1 MNFKWKKPKYETDP
15 LREKTN
21 LLHERNFQ
29 KFGFDFHPHVSLIS
43 GIIILAFLLYTLKD
57 PIHADK
63 TLTFTKDFITSK
75 FNWFFVL
82 TTNFFLIFPICLT
95 MSKLGEVRLGGPEAK
110 PEFSNFSWYSMLF
123 SAGMGIGLV
132 FWSVG
137 EPLYH
142 YNTLLPM
149 FGNKGDINNSLALT
163 FFHWGFQPWGI
174 YALIS
179 LTLAFFS
186 YNRGLPFSLRSTFYP
201 IFKDKVFG
209 IVGDIIDILAV
220 IACLFGLATSLGFG
234 AQQVNSGLNF
244 LFNIPISIHVQ
255 VITICIIT
263 VIATFSVISGI
274 GNGVKILS
282 ELNIKMAFL
291 FLLFILFLGPTV
303 FILRAFSSSL
313 GVYLGN
319 FIDISFWTEQGSA
332 MWQENWTVFYWAWWI
347 SSSPYVGVFVAKIS
361 KGRTVREF
369 VTAVVIIPAIISFI
383 WMSVFG
389 GTALHQAMS
398 DGGRLFQDV
407 NNNVSTA
414 LFAMISYMDIPSW
427 LQIGLGGL
435 GTFLII
441 SFFVTSADSGA
452 IVIDSLTSGGKEDS
466 PMLQRIFWSFMIGAI
481 AIALIVVGGSKAL
494 GALQTA
500 VIISGLPFCII
511 LLAMC
516 FSLYIGLKKDLLKL
530 KTYREDKFVN
540 TIFSEKITMHPIKKQ
555 EEKEKLK
562 NGD

>member
-1 MNFKWKKPKYETDP
+1 MNFKWKKPKYVTD
-15 LREKTN
+15 LLKEKTD

-43 GIIILAFLLYTLKD
+43 GIIIILFLFYTLKD
-57 PIHADK
+57 PIKADE
-63 TLTFTKDFITSK
+63 TLTITRDFITSK
-75 FNWFFVL
+75 FNWFFIL
-82 TTNFFLIFPICLT
+82 STNFFLFFPIYLT
-95 MSKLGEVRLGGPEAK
+95 TSSLGEVRLGGPEAT
-110 PEFSNFSWYSMLF
+110 PDFSNFAWYAMLF

-142 YNTLLPM
+142 YNTILPI
-149 FGNKGDINNSLALT
+149 FGRTNNATDALAMT

-186 YNRGLPFSLRSTFYP
+186 YNRGLPLSLRSTFYP

-209 IVGDIIDILAV
+209 VVGDIIDILAV

-244 LFNIPISIHVQ
+244 LFGIPISITVQ
-255 VITICIIT
+255 VVTICIIT
-263 VIATFSVISGI
+263 VIATISVISGI

-282 ELNIKMAFL
+282 ELNIKVAAF
-291 FLLFILFLGPTV
+291 FLLCILILGPTV
-303 FILRAFSSSL
+303 YILRSFSSSL
-313 GVYLGN
+313 GFYMGN
-319 FIDISFWTEQGSA
+319 FIEISFWNEPGNA
-332 MWQENWTVFYWAWWI
+332 VWQENWTVFYWAWWI
-347 SSSPYVGVFVAKIS
+347 SSSPFVGVFIAKIS

-369 VTAVVIIPAIISFI
+369 VTAVILIPAVVSFI
-383 WMSVFG
+383 WMAVFG
-389 GTALHQAMS
+389 STALNQAAS
-398 DGGRLFQDV
+398 DGGRLFSDV
-407 NNNVSTA
+407 TENVSTA
-414 LFAMISYMDIPSW
+414 LFAMISYMDIPNW
-427 LQIGLGGL
+427 IQISLGGL

-466 PMLQRIFWSFMIGAI
+466 PVFQRVFWSFMIGAI
-481 AIALIVVGGSKAL
+481 AIALIVVGGAQAL

-500 VIISGLPFCII
+500 VIISGLPFTFI
-511 LLAMC
+511 LLFMSI
-516 FSLYIGLKKDLLKL
+516 SLHIGLNKDLKKL
-530 KTYREDKFVN
+530 KAYREDKFVN
-540 TIFSEKITMHPIKKQ
+540 TIFTEKIIMNKKN
-555 EEKEKLK
+555 ENNTNNK
-562 NGD
+562 

>member
-1 MNFKWKKPKYETDP
+1 MNFKWKKPKYVTD
-15 LREKTN
+15 LLKEKTD

-43 GIIILAFLLYTLKD
+43 GIIIILFLFYTLKD
-57 PIHADK
+57 PIKADE
-63 TLTFTKDFITSK
+63 TLTITRDFITSK
-75 FNWFFVL
+75 FNWFFIL
-82 TTNFFLIFPICLT
+82 STNFFLFFPIYLT
-95 MSKLGEVRLGGPEAK
+95 TSSLGEVRLGGPEAT
-110 PEFSNFSWYSMLF
+110 PDFSNFAWYAMLF

-142 YNTLLPM
+142 YNTILPI
-149 FGNKGDINNSLALT
+149 FGRTNNATDALAMT

-186 YNRGLPFSLRSTFYP
+186 YNRGLPLSLRSTFYP

-209 IVGDIIDILAV
+209 VVGDIIDILAV

-244 LFNIPISIHVQ
+244 LFGIPISITVQ

-263 VIATFSVISGI
+263 VIATISVISGI

-282 ELNIKMAFL
+282 ELNIKVAAF
-291 FLLFILFLGPTV
+291 FLLCILILGPTV
-303 FILRAFSSSL
+303 YILRSFSSSL
-313 GVYLGN
+313 GFYMGN
-319 FIDISFWTEQGSA
+319 FIEISFWNEPGNA
-332 MWQENWTVFYWAWWI
+332 VWQENWTVFYWAWWI
-347 SSSPYVGVFVAKIS
+347 SSSPFVGVFIAKIS

-369 VTAVVIIPAIISFI
+369 VTAVILIPAVVSFI
-383 WMSVFG
+383 WMAVFG
-389 GTALHQAMS
+389 STALNQAAS
-398 DGGRLFQDV
+398 DGGRLFSDV
-407 NNNVSTA
+407 TENVSTA
-414 LFAMISYMDIPSW
+414 LFAMISYMDIPNW
-427 LQIGLGGL
+427 IQISLGGL

-466 PMLQRIFWSFMIGAI
+466 PVFQRVFWSFMIGAI
-481 AIALIVVGGSKAL
+481 AIALIVVGGAQAL

-500 VIISGLPFCII
+500 VIISGLPFTFI
-511 LLAMC
+511 LLFMSI
-516 FSLYIGLKKDLLKL
+516 SLHIGLNKDLKKL
-530 KTYREDKFVN
+530 KAYREDKFVN
-540 TIFSEKITMHPIKKQ
+540 TIFTEKIIMNKKN
-555 EEKEKLK
+555 ENNTNNK
-562 NGD
+562 

>member
-1 MNFKWKKPKYETDP
+1 MNFKWKKPKYVTD
-15 LREKTN
+15 LLKEKTD

-43 GIIILAFLLYTLKD
+43 GIIIIVFLFYTLKD
-57 PIHADK
+57 PIKADE
-63 TLTFTKDFITSK
+63 TLTITRDFITSK
-75 FNWFFVL
+75 FNWFFIL
-82 TTNFFLIFPICLT
+82 STNFFLFFPIYLT
-95 MSKLGEVRLGGPEAK
+95 TSSLGEVRLGGPEAT
-110 PEFSNFSWYSMLF
+110 PDFSNFAWYAMLF

-142 YNTLLPM
+142 YNTILPI
-149 FGNKGDINNSLALT
+149 FGRTNNATDALAMT

-186 YNRGLPFSLRSTFYP
+186 YNRGLPLSLRSTFYP

-209 IVGDIIDILAV
+209 VVGDIIDILAV

-244 LFNIPISIHVQ
+244 LFGIPINITVQ
-255 VITICIIT
+255 VVTICIIT
-263 VIATFSVISGI
+263 VIATISVISGI

-282 ELNIKMAFL
+282 ELNIKVAAF
-291 FLLFILFLGPTV
+291 FLLCILILGPTV
-303 FILRAFSSSL
+303 YILRSFSSSL
-313 GVYLGN
+313 GFYMGN
-319 FIDISFWTEQGSA
+319 FIEISFWNEPGNA
-332 MWQENWTVFYWAWWI
+332 VWQENWTVFYWAWWI
-347 SSSPYVGVFVAKIS
+347 SSSPFVGVFIAKIS

-369 VTAVVIIPAIISFI
+369 VTAVILIPAVVSFI
-383 WMSVFG
+383 WMAVFG
-389 GTALHQAMS
+389 STALNQAAS
-398 DGGRLFQDV
+398 DGGRLFSDV
-407 NNNVSTA
+407 TENVSTA
-414 LFAMISYMDIPSW
+414 LFAMISYMDIPNW
-427 LQIGLGGL
+427 IQISLGGL

-466 PMLQRIFWSFMIGAI
+466 PVFQRVFWSFMIGAI
-481 AIALIVVGGSKAL
+481 AIALIVVGGAQAL

-500 VIISGLPFCII
+500 VIISGLPFTFI
-511 LLAMC
+511 LLFMSI
-516 FSLYIGLKKDLLKL
+516 SLHIGLNKDLKKL
-530 KTYREDKFVN
+530 KAYREDKFVN
-540 TIFSEKITMHPIKKQ
+540 TIFTEKIIMNKKN
-555 EEKEKLK
+555 ENNTNNK
-562 NGD
+562 

>member
-1 MNFKWKKPKYETDP
+1 MNFKWKKPKYVTD
-15 LREKTN
+15 LLKEKTD

-43 GIIILAFLLYTLKD
+43 GIIIILFLFYTLKD
-57 PIHADK
+57 PIKADE
-63 TLTFTKDFITSK
+63 TLTITRDFITSK
-75 FNWFFVL
+75 FNWFFIL
-82 TTNFFLIFPICLT
+82 STNFFLFFPIYLT
-95 MSKLGEVRLGGPEAK
+95 TSSLGEVRLGGPEAT
-110 PEFSNFSWYSMLF
+110 PDFSNFAWYAMLF

-142 YNTLLPM
+142 YNTILPI
-149 FGNKGDINNSLALT
+149 FGRTNNATDALAMT

-186 YNRGLPFSLRSTFYP
+186 YNRGLPLSLRSTFYP

-209 IVGDIIDILAV
+209 VVGDIIDILAV

-244 LFNIPISIHVQ
+244 LFGIPISITVQ
-255 VITICIIT
+255 VVTICIIT
-263 VIATFSVISGI
+263 VIATISVISGI

-282 ELNIKMAFL
+282 ELNIKVAAF
-291 FLLFILFLGPTV
+291 FLLCILILGPTV
-303 FILRAFSSSL
+303 YILRSFSSSL
-313 GVYLGN
+313 GFYMGN
-319 FIDISFWTEQGSA
+319 FIEISFWNEPGNA
-332 MWQENWTVFYWAWWI
+332 VWQENWTVFYWAWWI
-347 SSSPYVGVFVAKIS
+347 SSSPFVGVFIAKIS

-369 VTAVVIIPAIISFI
+369 VTAVILIPAVVSFI
-383 WMSVFG
+383 WMAVFG
-389 GTALHQAMS
+389 STALNQAAS
-398 DGGRLFQDV
+398 DGGRLFSDV
-407 NNNVSTA
+407 TENVSTA
-414 LFAMISYMDIPSW
+414 LFAMISYMDIPNW
-427 LQIGLGGL
+427 VQISLGGL

-466 PMLQRIFWSFMIGAI
+466 PVFQRVFWSFMIGAI
-481 AIALIVVGGSKAL
+481 AIALIVVGGAQAL

-500 VIISGLPFCII
+500 VIISGLPFTFI
-511 LLAMC
+511 LLFMSI
-516 FSLYIGLKKDLLKL
+516 SLHIGLNKDLKKL
-530 KTYREDKFVN
+530 KAYREDKFVN
-540 TIFSEKITMHPIKKQ
+540 TIFTEKIIMNKKN
-555 EEKEKLK
+555 ENNTNNK
-562 NGD
+562 